1 MLWCNITRFRG
12 LQDSTKLFIRMI
24 TQKEIADELSRIS
37 KVDVFRITRRRENVE
52 VRSLLNH
59 VLYNYKKM
67 PLSKITKFYNNN
79 GWNINHATIIH
90 SLRTFDLHKKYNPS
104 LLIWLEHIVDNIN
117 KMDNFIKREYIRAKI
132 NSLDNKDIDELT
144 MVISNMPERELDIKP
159 NKYIRRKYERQ
170 L

>member
-1 MLWCNITRFRG
+1 
-12 LQDSTKLFIRMI
+12 MI
-24 TQKEIADELSRIS
+24 TQKEIADELIKLS
-37 KVDVFRITRRRENVE
+37 KVDVFTITRKRENVE

-117 KMDNFIKREYIRAKI
+117 KMDNFIKREYIKNKI
-132 NSLDNKDIDELT
+132 GGLNNKDIDELT
-144 MVISNMPERELDIKP
+144 MVISNMPERELQLKKK
-159 NKYIRRKYERQ
+159 KYITRKYEKQ